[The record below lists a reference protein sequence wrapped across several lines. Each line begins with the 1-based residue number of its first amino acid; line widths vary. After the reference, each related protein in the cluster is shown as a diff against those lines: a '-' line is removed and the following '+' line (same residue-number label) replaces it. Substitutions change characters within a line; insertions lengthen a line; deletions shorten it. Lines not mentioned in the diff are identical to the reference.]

1 MAKTK
6 ISEYSATASSNTDI
20 NSINLAEGMAPSL
33 VNNAIRQL
41 MAQLKD
47 FQVGTAGDN
56 VTVGGNLAVTGTSAF
71 TGAISA
77 PMTAGTIDGV
87 PIGGTTP
94 AAGAFTTLAASG
106 TTTLAGAL
114 VGAVTQAAFNTTS
127 TTLNLGGAATAVNI
141 GAATGTATVAN
152 TTLAAK
158 AITASTTLAV
168 TGASTLTGAVTAS
181 STLAVTGAATL
192 SSTLAVTGHATL
204 EGVTTTGATGTGKLV
219 FDTSGTVTLTS
230 GSVATTPTAGTDI
243 ANKLYVDTVA
253 QGLNTK
259 ASVINASTVA
269 LTATY
274 ANGTLGVG
282 ATLTNSG
289 TNVAFLADGIS
300 NSVSDRVLIKDQA
313 STFQN
318 GIYTVTTVGSVSVP
332 WVLTR
337 ATDNDTWAEV
347 PSGYVFIST
356 GTTLADTGWVCSSD
370 AGGTMG
376 TTAITWSQF
385 GGVGGLSS
393 INFGTTGLT
402 PATPSSGAVTVA
414 GTLAVANGGTNIT
427 SYAVGD
433 IIYASTT
440 GVLSKLA
447 DIATG
452 NALIS
457 GGVGTAPSYG
467 KIDLTTHV
475 SGTLPIANGGT
486 NSTATATAGGV
497 NYGTGTAHAYT
508 AASTSGYILTSG
520 GAGAPTFI
528 QTLPAA
534 NGGTGVANNAAMTV
548 TGSGNFA
555 YTRTLTGT
563 TNVTFPTTG
572 TLSTLAGTE
581 TLTNKTLTNPTVTN
595 YVESV
600 VAIGNSGTTQTLS
613 LTSGTVQTVTMTG
626 NCTFTMPTATA
637 GKSFILICTQDGTG
651 GRTATFT
658 SVKFPAGTA
667 PTLTTTATTGVDIL
681 TFVANGTSWFG
692 TYAQAFA

>member
-1 MAKTK
+1 MSNPYYTHTTYPTPNSPGSSASLRNELENITLGFDLLPTLAANGYKVAMVNSAGTAL
-6 ISEYSATASSNTDI
+6 IASAALQALAITSSTINSTTIGASSPSTGAFTTVSATT
-20 NSINLAEGMAPSL
+20 
-33 VNNAIRQL
+33 
-41 MAQLKD
+41 
-47 FQVGTAGDN
+47 
-56 VTVGGNLAVTGTSAF
+56 F
-71 TGAISA
+71 TGAVVGNAS
-77 PMTAGTIDGV
+77 TATALATARTIGGTSFDGTANV
-87 PIGGTTP
+87 TSFPTPGAIGGTTP
-94 AAGAFTTLAASG
+94 STGAFTTVSATTFTGALTGNASTATALASARTIGGTSFDGTANVTSFPTPGAIGG
-106 TTTLAGAL
+106 TTPSTGA
-114 VGAVTQAAFNTTS
+114 FTTI
-127 TTLNLGGAATAVNI
+127 N
-141 GAATGTATVAN
+141 ATGH
-152 TTLAAK
+152 
-158 AITASTTLAV
+158 V
-168 TGASTLTGAVTAS
+168 TF
-181 STLAVTGAATL
+181 
-192 SSTLAVTGHATL
+192 
-204 EGVTTTGATGTGKLV
+204 EGVTSTGATGTGKLV
-219 FDTSGTVTLTS
+219 FDTSSTLSLTAGT
-230 GSVATTPTAGTDI
+230 VATTPTAGTDL

-259 ASVINASTVA
+259 AAVINATTSA

-274 ANGTLGVG
+274 LNGTLGVG

-289 TNVAFLADGIS
+289 TNVAFSADGIL

-427 SYAVGD
+427 SYAIGD

-457 GGVGTAPSYG
+457 GGVNTAPSYG
-467 KIDLTTHV
+467 KIGLTTHV
-475 SGTLPIANGGT
+475 SG
-486 NSTATATAGGV
+486 
-497 NYGTGTAHAYT
+497 
-508 AASTSGYILTSG
+508 
-520 GAGAPTFI
+520 
-528 QTLPAA
+528 TLPAA

-572 TLSTLAGTE
+572 TLATLAGSE
-581 TLTNKTLTNPTVTN
+581 TLTNKTIAFGSNTISGVLSAVNGGTGIANNAASTITVSGAFATTLTVT
-595 YVESV
+595 
-600 VAIGNSGTTQTLS
+600 GTTNVTLP
-613 LTSGTVQTVTMTG
+613 TSGSLV
-626 NCTFTMPTATA
+626 
-637 GKSFILICTQDGTG
+637 
-651 GRTATFT
+651 
-658 SVKFPAGTA
+658 
-667 PTLTTTATTGVDIL
+667 TTGKAI
-681 TFVANGTSWFG
+681 AMAMIFG
-692 TYAQAFA
+692 

>member
-1 MAKTK
+1 MSNSYYNHATYPTPNSPGSSASLRTELEAITDGFDLLPTLAANGYKVAMVNSAGTAL
-6 ISEYSATASSNTDI
+6 IASAALQALAITASTLNSTPIGASSPSTGAFTTVTATTFTGSFVGNASTATA
-20 NSINLAEGMAPSL
+20 LATARTIGGTSF
-33 VNNAIRQL
+33 
-41 MAQLKD
+41 D
-47 FQVGTAGDN
+47 GTAN
-56 VTVGGNLAVTGTSAF
+56 VTSFPVP
-71 TGAISA
+71 GA
-77 PMTAGTIDGV
+77 
-87 PIGGTTP
+87 IGGTTP
-94 AAGAFTTLAASG
+94 STGAFTTVSATTFTGALTGNASTATALASARTIGGTSFDGTANVTSFPPPGAIGG
-106 TTTLAGAL
+106 TTPSTGA
-114 VGAVTQAAFNTTS
+114 FTTI
-127 TTLNLGGAATAVNI
+127 N
-141 GAATGTATVAN
+141 ATGH
-152 TTLAAK
+152 
-158 AITASTTLAV
+158 V
-168 TGASTLTGAVTAS
+168 TF
-181 STLAVTGAATL
+181 
-192 SSTLAVTGHATL
+192 
-204 EGVTTTGATGTGKLV
+204 EGVTSTGATGTGKLV
-219 FDTSGTVTLTS
+219 FDTSSTLSLTAGT
-230 GSVATTPTAGTDI
+230 VATTPTAGTDL

-259 ASVINASTVA
+259 AAVINATTSA

-274 ANGTLGVG
+274 LNGTLGVG

-289 TNVAFLADGIS
+289 TNVAFSADGIS

-427 SYAVGD
+427 SYAIGD

-520 GAGAPTFI
+520 GAGAPAFI
-528 QTLPAA
+528 QTLPVA
-534 NGGTGVANNAAMTV
+534 NGGTGAN
-548 TGSGNFA
+548 
-555 YTRTLTGT
+555 TLT
-563 TNVTFPTTG
+563 
-572 TLSTLAGTE
+572 A
-581 TLTNKTLTNPTVTN
+581 N
-595 YVESV
+595 YVLL
-600 VAIGNSGTTQTLS
+600 G
-613 LTSGTVQTVTMTG
+613 
-626 NCTFTMPTATA
+626 
-637 GKSFILICTQDGTG
+637 
-651 GRTATFT
+651 
-658 SVKFPAGTA
+658 
-667 PTLTTTATTGVDIL
+667 
-681 TFVANGTSWFG
+681 NGTSAPQMIAPSTTGNVLTSNGTTWASTAPAASGLTRAQVTAISFVFG
-692 TYAQAFA
+692 F